1 MIPSNVSIFV
11 IGLASNPDL
20 FFKSEGACLQKF
32 LCFFGVMMAY
42 QQNRL

>member
-1 MIPSNVSIFV
+1 MISSNASTFV
-11 IGLASNPDL
+11 IGPASNPDL

-32 LCFFGVMMAY
+32 LCFFCVMMAY